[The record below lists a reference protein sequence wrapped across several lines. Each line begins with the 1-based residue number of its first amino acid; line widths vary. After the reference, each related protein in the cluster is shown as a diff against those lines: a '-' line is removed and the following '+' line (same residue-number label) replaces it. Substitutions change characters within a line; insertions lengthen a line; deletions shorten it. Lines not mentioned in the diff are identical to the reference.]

1 VSTFA
6 VDRFATYLVSRN
18 AASDA
23 GDHVVVQGDVRAGD
37 ADGYTA
43 AYRDPWLAA
52 DPQREGRSFSM
63 YQTRQGW
70 VRLRRRFLLAM
81 TMVTVSGIAIVCLLI
96 TLALFHGGWLGIAL
110 LVLLAVGAIG
120 VAAAAGLVWIARRM
134 WRRGAWLEAL
144 PLLAGQPWLS
154 RVVWAA
160 RLMWTGHTLW
170 RLRARVR
177 PMPRY

>member
-1 VSTFA
+1 M
-6 VDRFATYLVSRN
+6 
-18 AASDA
+18 
-23 GDHVVVQGDVRAGD
+23 VQGDVRVGD

-52 DPQREGRSFSM
+52 DPRREGRSFSM

-110 LVLLAVGAIG
+110 LVLLAVGALG

-160 RLMWTGHTLW
+160 RLLWTGHTLW